1 MDLPWGI
8 IGGEIT
14 SATVLS
20 LLFGC
25 TKHCDFLDFIGANV
39 TWDSTSDLV

>member
-8 IGGEIT
+8 IGEEAT

-20 LLFGC
+20 LVFGC

-39 TWDSTSDLV
+39 TRDSTCDLV